1 MHDDPLLIKKMIDY
15 FYRGDYDDHPA
26 TSPDNETR
34 PTTKAHTHIKMYNIA
49 DKYAIE
55 PLMALAKRKLE
66 YRLALVWDN
75 KEFAHLIEKVYG
87 PDSPQNSKLRDTIAK
102 LAVEHLATLD
112 EMKGFHEARNEFP
125 LFGYDFSTAM
135 IRRVALTQREKLTI
149 ME

>member
-1 MHDDPLLIKKMIDY
+1 MIDY

-26 TSPDNETR
+26 TGLEDETSP
-34 PTTKAHTHIKMYNIA
+34 PPTKAHIHIKMYNIG

-55 PLMALAKRKLE
+55 PLMALAKKKLE

-75 KEFAHLIEKVYG
+75 KEFIQIIEKVYG
-87 PDSPQNSKLRDTIAK
+87 PDSPQNSKLRGTIAR

-112 EMKGFHEARNEFP
+112 EIKGFHEVRIEYP

-135 IRRVALTQREKLTI
+135 IRRVACVERSLQ
-149 ME
+149 